1 MKDIGKTIQLY
12 LDENDMTQAELG
24 KLVGASQQTISLIVN
39 NRRLPSLDT
48 LVQICKVLNIDIA
61 FLLETDTNDHNDLI
75 ISDIQEKMIIDCY
88 RSLNKDKKHMFES
101 FVSAIKE
108 SN

>member
-12 LDENDMTQAELG
+12 LEENDMTQAELG

-48 LVQICKVLNIDIA
+48 LVQICNVLNIDIS
-61 FLLETDTNDHNDLI
+61 FLLETDTNDHQELV
-75 ISDIQEKMIIDCY
+75 ISDKTEKKIIDCY
-88 RSLNKDKKHMFES
+88 RSLNKDEKNIFES
-101 FVSAIKE
+101 FVSAIKHH
-108 SN
+108 